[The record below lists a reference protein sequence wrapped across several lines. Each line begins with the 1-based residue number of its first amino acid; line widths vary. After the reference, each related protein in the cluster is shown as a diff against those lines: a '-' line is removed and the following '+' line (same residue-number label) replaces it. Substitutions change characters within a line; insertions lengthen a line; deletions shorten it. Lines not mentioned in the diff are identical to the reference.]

1 MAGNLYGVFTCVRM
15 RGTENG
21 DKHVVDDITS
31 GILDG
36 AVVDGVGE
44 ELGFPGTVGAI
55 DMGKNLKCLRT

>member
-1 MAGNLYGVFTCVRM
+1 MAGNLYGVFACVRM

-44 ELGFPGTVGAI
+44 
-55 DMGKNLKCLRT
+55 

>member
-1 MAGNLYGVFTCVRM
+1 M

-21 DKHVVDDITS
+21 DKNVVDDITS

-44 ELGFPGTVGAI
+44 
-55 DMGKNLKCLRT
+55 